1 MSNWTTKKGR
11 PFKNDPKVLIQK
23 IQDIINSYLKNEPP
37 LYRVIKVGNQARL
50 LPGEVPILSRFLLEN
65 HVSEGAFYRLLKHH
79 PELAHWYE
87 MFRMLQIDRLTNI
100 MLMNISYET
109 TKGCIFLLKMA
120 YKRREKEMNKIQE
133 EIDYQQRIEELNK
146 ILNKIDD

>member
-1 MSNWTTKKGR
+1 
-11 PFKNDPKVLIQK
+11 
-23 IQDIINSYLKNEPP
+23 
-37 LYRVIKVGNQARL
+37 
-50 LPGEVPILSRFLLEN
+50 
-65 HVSEGAFYRLLKHH
+65 
-79 PELAHWYE
+79 

-133 EIDYQQRIEELNK
+133 EIDYQQRIKELNK